1 MRVAGRP
8 VGDPVSRTEGGLEG
22 DCREAATGRRGPTA
36 PGGHTVR
43 RHSTDAKPPMETAL
57 RRDAGAEPG
66 EGPDPGFGNCS
77 GGSLRYALHAPAP
90 ADANPPRKPALRRD
104 AGAESGEAPDPGFGN
119 CSGGSLRYALN
130 ARPSASQGFASGAA
144 RTIGREPAKGDI
156 SNELRQGTF

>member
-43 RHSTDAKPPMETAL
+43 RHPTA
-57 RRDAGAEPG
+57 
-66 EGPDPGFGNCS
+66 
-77 GGSLRYALHAPAP
+77 
-90 ADANPPRKPALRRD
+90 ANPSLKTGRRRD

-119 CSGGSLRYALN
+119 GSGGSLRYALN
-130 ARPSASQGFASGAA
+130 ARPSAPQGFASGAA

>member
-36 PGGHTVR
+36 PGGH
-43 RHSTDAKPPMETAL
+43 
-57 RRDAGAEPG
+57 
-66 EGPDPGFGNCS
+66 
-77 GGSLRYALHAPAP
+77 
-90 ADANPPRKPALRRD
+90 ALRRD

-130 ARPSASQGFASGAA
+130 ARASASQGFASEAA

-156 SNELRQGTF
+156 SNELR